1 MNRDTAPSWVPA
13 SGHALR
19 HAGIHFDAVRIER
32 ILGEQA
38 AYELLQ
44 FTDFR
49 AGPIVRE
56 ETGARS
62 MYFLLPPQTAA
73 AHRWPAGVRAL
84 GRGAGCAAFVGVP
97 ALGGGGGHLA
107 AGVAVASD
115 GGSAVRGRGVAARNG
130 RKGGP
135 YGTVTASSH
144 SVNRSG
150 PRRC

>member
-1 MNRDTAPSWVPA
+1 MNSETAPSWVPT

-19 HAGIHFDAVRIER
+19 HAGIHFGAVRIEG

-56 ETGARS
+56 DTGARN

-84 GRGAGCAAFVGVP
+84 SRNAGCAAFVGVP
-97 ALGGGGGHLA
+97 ALSGATWPLRWQSRPTVEVPFVDGELLREMVERA
-107 AGVAVASD
+107 AR
-115 GGSAVRGRGVAARNG
+115 AVR
-130 RKGGP
+130 
-135 YGTVTASSH
+135 
-144 SVNRSG
+144 
-150 PRRC
+150 